1 MPPTE
6 YPWLTY
12 AQARAH
18 GADAAR
24 LGVSAVARAPRGF
37 MREYEAAGTAA
48 AMRARPLP
56 PGVTGG
62 ATWGQKR
69 HNFVR
74 RFLAQYKAS
83 PTPRRLLSR
92 CACGRT
98 SRRARSPH
106 EPQRAATPPRRRRA
120 PRPPR
125 ASRASTDPRTRRTP
139 GRDRGDARAS

>member
-12 AQARAH
+12 ARARAH
-18 GADAAR
+18 EADAAR

-48 AMRARPLP
+48 AMRERPLP

-83 PTPRRLLSR
+83 PTPRRLLAMR
-92 CACGRT
+92 MWAYEPP
-98 SRRARSPH
+98 RALTA
-106 EPQRAATPPRRRRA
+106 RAAARGDASASSPRA
-120 PRPPR
+120 PRTPR
-125 ASRASTDPRTRRTP
+125 ASRASRRRAHPPDARPRSRQ
-139 GRDRGDARAS
+139 ARAS